1 MKGKKERKLETRKES
16 GKKMPST
23 KLANVIS
30 LMYRTRR
37 VILRQVVKDA
47 PNEVYTIVI
56 MFIIENAV
64 LQICSYI
71 RTCWYVNCTLTLIL
85 LTWRIWWAPNNA
97 SKWQMGFNWVFK
109 GLILCIFR
117 AVDNELMY
125 INHGITNCILTN
137 LRNLGLNSKSN
148 YNCIYFLLCTV

>member
-71 RTCWYVNCTLTLIL
+71 RTC
-85 LTWRIWWAPNNA
+85 
-97 SKWQMGFNWVFK
+97 
-109 GLILCIFR
+109 
-117 AVDNELMY
+117 
-125 INHGITNCILTN
+125 
-137 LRNLGLNSKSN
+137 
-148 YNCIYFLLCTV
+148 